1 MTAPEARRRG
11 RTPIR
16 GWDGLK
22 RFREGRV
29 AVPGRKPAVLEVFL
43 ASAGPAAVWGVRLRV
58 RRLILVSRGG
68 YRHRSHAAKAARDL
82 AGELGLDPW
91 EDVEVKP

>member
-29 AVPGRKPAVLEVFL
+29 AVPGRKPAVLEGL
-43 ASAGPAAVWGVRLRV
+43 PGLRWPRGPSGASACGSAA
-58 RRLILVSRGG
+58 
-68 YRHRSHAAKAARDL
+68 
-82 AGELGLDPW
+82 
-91 EDVEVKP
+91 